1 MRRRKFIT
9 LLGGAAAAW
18 PLTAWAQQKAMAV
31 VGFLHPSSPQSYAS
45 LIPAFRNGLGEAG
58 YVEGQN
64 LIIEYRWAEDQYD
77 RLPALAAELVS
88 QRVNVIATANA
99 TAAALAAKGATST
112 IPIVFTIGADPVQFG
127 LVASLNRPGGNVT
140 GVSFL
145 SNVLVAKQLE
155 LLREFLPTAS
165 ELGLLV
171 NPRNPN
177 AESDTKQ
184 ANAAAKS
191 VGRKIHVVY
200 ASTEQDL
207 DTAFAALTKQHVAA
221 LVVVPDALFVGQR
234 EPLAALAAR
243 HAMPTIY
250 SNRLYPDAGGLMSY
264 GASQFDAYR
273 QAGVYV
279 GRILGGANPA
289 DLPVVQPTKFELVIN
304 GKTAKALGLT
314 IPDKLLVL
322 ADQVIE

>member
-1 MRRRKFIT
+1 MRRREFISF
-9 LLGGAAAAW
+9 LGGTVAW
-18 PLTAWAQQKAMAV
+18 PVTARAQQKAMAV
-31 VGFLHPSSPQSYAS
+31 IGFLHPSSAEAYAS

-58 YVEGQN
+58 YVERQN

-77 RLPALAAELVS
+77 RLPVLAAELVS
-88 QRVNVIATANA
+88 RRVSVIATANA
-99 TAAALAAKGATST
+99 TAAALAAKAATST

-155 LLREFLPTAS
+155 LLQEFLPAAS

-184 ANAAAKS
+184 AKAAADS
-191 VGRKIHVVY
+191 VGRKIHVAY

-207 DTAFAALTKQHVAA
+207 DKTFVALVEQRVAA

-234 EPLAALAAR
+234 EQLAALAAR

-250 SNRLYPDAGGLMSY
+250 SNRLYADAGGLMSY

-273 QAGVYV
+273 QAGIYV
-279 GRILGGANPA
+279 GRILSGANPA

-304 GKTAKALGLT
+304 HKTAKRLGLT

-322 ADQVIE
+322 ADEVIE

>member
-1 MRRRKFIT
+1 MRRREFIT

-18 PLTAWAQQKAMAV
+18 PLTAWAQQKTMAV
-31 VGFLHPSSPQSYAS
+31 VGFLHPSSPQAYAS
-45 LIPAFRNGLGEAG
+45 LIPAFLNGLGEAG

-127 LVASLNRPGGNVT
+127 LVASFNRPGGNVT

-155 LLREFLPTAS
+155 LLREFLPAAS

-171 NPRNPN
+171 TRAIPMPNLTRNRPMRLL
-177 AESDTKQ
+177 SWWGV
-184 ANAAAKS
+184 KS
-191 VGRKIHVVY
+191 M
-200 ASTEQDL
+200 SCT
-207 DTAFAALTKQHVAA
+207 
-221 LVVVPDALFVGQR
+221 P
-234 EPLAALAAR
+234 AR
-243 HAMPTIY
+243 NETWT
-250 SNRLYPDAGGLMSY
+250 RLLRLSLNNM
-264 GASQFDAYR
+264 
-273 QAGVYV
+273 
-279 GRILGGANPA
+279 
-289 DLPVVQPTKFELVIN
+289 LPP
-304 GKTAKALGLT
+304 
-314 IPDKLLVL
+314 
-322 ADQVIE
+322 

>member
-1 MRRRKFIT
+1 MRRREFIAVV
-9 LLGGAAAAW
+9 GGATVW
-18 PLTAWAQQKAMAV
+18 PLAVRAQQKAMSV
-31 VGFLHPSSPQSYAS
+31 IGFLHPSSAEAHAS
-45 LIPAFRNGLGEAG
+45 LMPAFRNGLGEAG
-58 YVEGQN
+58 YVEDQN

-77 RLPALAAELVS
+77 RLPALVAELVS
-88 QRVNVIATANA
+88 QRVSVIATANA

-145 SNVLVAKQLE
+145 SNALVAKQLE
-155 LLREFLPTAS
+155 LLREFLPAAS

-184 ANAAAKS
+184 AKAAAAS

-200 ASTEQDL
+200 ASTAQDL
-207 DTAFAALTKQHVAA
+207 DTAFAALMEQRVAA
-221 LVVVPDALFVGQR
+221 LVIVPDALFIGQR
-234 EPLAALAAR
+234 EQLAALAAR
-243 HAMPTIY
+243 HTTPTIY
-250 SNRLYPDAGGLMSY
+250 SNRLYVDAGGLMSY

-273 QAGVYV
+273 
-279 GRILGGANPA
+279 
-289 DLPVVQPTKFELVIN
+289 
-304 GKTAKALGLT
+304 
-314 IPDKLLVL
+314 
-322 ADQVIE
+322 

>member
-1 MRRRKFIT
+1 MRRRDFIT
-9 LLGGAAAAW
+9 LLGGGAAAW
-18 PLTAWAQQKAMAV
+18 PLAARAQQKAMSV
-31 VGFLHPSSPQSYAS
+31 IGFLHPSSAEAYVS
-45 LIPAFRNGLGEAG
+45 LMPAFRNGLGEAG

-64 LIIEYRWAEDQYD
+64 FMIEYLWAEDQYD

-127 LVASLNRPGGNVT
+127 PVASLNRPGGNVT

-155 LLREFLPTAS
+155 LLREFLPAAS

-177 AESDTKQ
+177 GEFDTKQ
-184 ANAAAKS
+184 AKAAADS

-200 ASTEQDL
+200 DGTWQRINEKWHANEAVRHL
-207 DTAFAALTKQHVAA
+207 NLTLRTSRAHPHIGKGPRGSRGDYHGENAYCGQPLLSDQPIWART
-221 LVVVPDALFVGQR
+221 VPYR
-234 EPLAALAAR
+234 RCR
-243 HAMPTIY
+243 HWH
-250 SNRLYPDAGGLMSY
+250 GG
-264 GASQFDAYR
+264 
-273 QAGVYV
+273 
-279 GRILGGANPA
+279 
-289 DLPVVQPTKFELVIN
+289 QPTHLRLPRQP
-304 GKTAKALGLT
+304 GW
-314 IPDKLLVL
+314 
-322 ADQVIE
+322 